1 MIMKYLYLIVCIL
14 LCFTSCSSVKKSTS
28 SILSGN
34 YDQAIKTSVQK
45 LRKNPT
51 KKKKESHTLLLE
63 DAFAK
68 AAQRDAERITFLQN
82 EGNSNN
88 IEEIYQLYKSL
99 QNRQELIKPLL
110 PLRLQEQARDAVF
123 EIKNY
128 NTQLINS
135 KRELTD
141 QLYNQATVNLRAANS
156 KVDYRRI
163 YDDLEYLDDLTPNHK
178 NVTQLLDETHL
189 KGTDYIEVAL
199 YNDSNIIIP
208 ERLQNDLL
216 DFSTYDL
223 NDFWKVYHSIPQQG
237 ITYDYVMDVSL
248 RQINIS
254 PERFRE
260 KELQKEKSIKDGTEF
275 LRDEEGNFV
284 LNEDGEKIEVDKMI
298 TVRCAYYEVLQTKAV
313 NIIGQV
319 RYTSQNTG
327 QVIKSFPLASEYVF
341 EHYFATF
348 DGDKRALEDDL
359 LRYTRNREVR
369 FPSNEQMV
377 YDVGEDLK
385 QRLKSIIVNSNL

>member
-1 MIMKYLYLIVCIL
+1 MKYLYATLFVL
-14 LCFTSCSSVKKSTS
+14 LCFNSCSSVKKSSS

-34 YDQAIKTSVQK
+34 YDEAISTSVQK

-51 KKKKESHTLLLE
+51 KKNKESHILLLE
-63 DAFAK
+63 EAFAK
-68 AAQRDAERITFLQN
+68 AVQRDTERITYLQK
-82 EGNSNN
+82 EGSTNT

-99 QNRQELIKPLL
+99 HKRQESIKPLL
-110 PLRLQEQARDAVF
+110 PLRLQEQARNAVF
-123 EIKNY
+123 EIENY
-128 NTQLINS
+128 DNQLITS
-135 KRELTD
+135 KRKLTD
-141 QLYNQATVNLRAANS
+141 QLYSQVVKNLNAANS
-156 KVDYRRI
+156 KVDYRRV
-163 YDDLEYLDDLTPNHK
+163 YSNLEYLDDLTPNHK
-178 NVTQLLDETHL
+178 NVSQLLNEAHN

-199 YNDSNIIIP
+199 YNDSDILLP
-208 ERLQNDLL
+208 RRLQDDLL

-223 NDFWKVYHSIPQQG
+223 NDFWKVYHSTPQQG
-237 ITYDYVMDVSL
+237 INYDYVMDVSL

-260 KELQKEKSIKDGTEF
+260 KEVQKEKSIKDGTEY
-275 LRDEEGNFV
+275 LLDDEGNFV
-284 LNEDGEKIEVDKMI
+284 KDEDGEKIEVDKLI
-298 TVRCAYYEVLQTKAV
+298 TVRCTYYEVLQTKAV

-327 QVIKSFPLASEYVF
+327 QVIESFPLASEYFF

-385 QRLKSIIVNSNL
+385 QRLKSIIVKSNL

>member
-1 MIMKYLYLIVCIL
+1 MKYFYTIL
-14 LCFTSCSSVKKSTS
+14 FVSLCFSSCSSVKKSTS

-34 YDQAIKTSVQK
+34 YDEAIRTSVQK

-51 KKKKESHTLLLE
+51 KKNKESHILLLE
-63 DAFAK
+63 EAFAK
-68 AAQRDAERITFLQN
+68 AVQKDTERITYLQKD
-82 EGNSNN
+82 GGLST

-99 QNRQELIKPLL
+99 RRRQERVRPLL
-110 PLRLQEQARDAVF
+110 PLRLQKEARDAVF

-128 NTQLINS
+128 DQELITS
-135 KRELTD
+135 KRALTN
-141 QLYNQATVNLRAANS
+141 QLYDQVVANLATANS
-156 KVDYRRI
+156 KEDYRHVFR
-163 YDDLEYLDDLTPNHK
+163 DLEHLDDLAPNHK
-178 NVTQLLDETHL
+178 NVAQLLEEAHI

-199 YNDSNIIIP
+199 YNDSDILLP
-208 ERLQNDLL
+208 RRLQDDLL

-237 ITYDYVMDVSL
+237 INYDYVMDVSL
-248 RQINIS
+248 REINVS

-260 KELQKEKSIKDGTEF
+260 KELQKEKEIKDGTEY
-275 LRDEEGNFV
+275 LLDDDGNV
-284 LNEDGEKIEVDKMI
+284 VKDEDGKKIKVDKFI
-298 TVRCAYYEVLQTKAV
+298 TVRCNYYEVLQTKAV

-327 QVIKSFPLASEYVF
+327 QVIESFPLASEFIF

-348 DGDKRALEDDL
+348 DGDKRALDNDL
-359 LRYTRNREVR
+359 LRYTRNREIP

-385 QRLKSIIVNSNL
+385 KRLKSIIVNSNL

>member
-1 MIMKYLYLIVCIL
+1 MKYVYATLFVL
-14 LCFTSCSSVKKSTS
+14 LCFNSCSSVKKSSS

-34 YDQAIKTSVQK
+34 YDEAIYTSVQK

-51 KKKKESHTLLLE
+51 KKNKESHTLLLE
-63 DAFAK
+63 EAFTK
-68 AAQRDAERITFLQN
+68 AVQRDTERITYLQKA
-82 EGNSNN
+82 GNSNT

-99 QNRQELIKPLL
+99 HKRQESIKPLL

-128 NTQLINS
+128 DNELITS
-135 KRELTD
+135 KRELTNL
-141 QLYNQATVNLRAANS
+141 LYSQVVKNLATANS
-156 KVDYRRI
+156 KVDYRRV
-163 YDDLEYLDDLTPNHK
+163 YSDLEYLDDLTPNHK
-178 NVTQLLDETHL
+178 NVAQLLDEAHN

-199 YNDSNIIIP
+199 YNDSDILLP
-208 ERLQNDLL
+208 RRLQDDLL

-223 NDFWKVYHSIPQQG
+223 NDFWKVYHSTPQQG

-260 KELQKEKSIKDGTEF
+260 KEVQKEKSIKDGTEF
-275 LRDEEGNFV
+275 LLDDDGNFV
-284 LNEDGEKIEVDKMI
+284 KDEDGEKIEVDKLI
-298 TVRCAYYEVLQTKAV
+298 TVRCTYYEVLQTKAV

-327 QVIKSFPLASEYVF
+327 QVIESFPLASEYIF

>member
-1 MIMKYLYLIVCIL
+1 MKYLYLTLCLL
-14 LCFTSCSSVKKSTS
+14 LCFNSCSSVKKSTS
-28 SILSGN
+28 SILNGN
-34 YDQAIKTSVQK
+34 YDRAINTSVQK

-51 KKKKESHTLLLE
+51 KKNKESHTLLLE

-68 AAQRDAERITFLQN
+68 AAQRDVERIAYLQN
-82 EGNSNN
+82 EGNPNN

-99 QNRQELIKPLL
+99 NNRQEMIKPLL

-141 QLYNQATVNLRAANS
+141 QLYDQVVANLASANS
-156 KVDYRRI
+156 KVDYRRL

-178 NVTQLLDETHL
+178 NVRQLLDETHR
-189 KGTDYIEVAL
+189 KGTDYIEVVL

-216 DFSTYDL
+216 DFSTYGL

-260 KELQKEKSIKDGTEF
+260 RELQKEKNIKDGKEF
-275 LRDEEGNFV
+275 LRDEDGNFI
-284 LNEDGEKIEVDKMI
+284 LDEDGKKIEVDRMI
-298 TVRCAYYEVLQTKAV
+298 TVNCTYYEVLQSKAV

-341 EHYFATF
+341 EHYYATF

-359 LRYTRNREVR
+359 LRYTRNRQVR

>member
-1 MIMKYLYLIVCIL
+1 V
-14 LCFTSCSSVKKSTS
+14 
-28 SILSGN
+28 
-34 YDQAIKTSVQK
+34 
-45 LRKNPT
+45 
-51 KKKKESHTLLLE
+51 
-63 DAFAK
+63 
-68 AAQRDAERITFLQN
+68 
-82 EGNSNN
+82 
-88 IEEIYQLYKSL
+88 YK
-99 QNRQELIKPLL
+99 RQ
-110 PLRLQEQARDAVF
+110 
-123 EIKNY
+123 
-128 NTQLINS
+128 
-135 KRELTD
+135 
-141 QLYNQATVNLRAANS
+141 
-156 KVDYRRI
+156 
-163 YDDLEYLDDLTPNHK
+163 
-178 NVTQLLDETHL
+178 
-189 KGTDYIEVAL
+189 DYIEVAL

-216 DFSTYDL
+216 DFSTYGL

-237 ITYDYVMDVSL
+237 VTYDYVMDVSL

-260 KELQKEKSIKDGTEF
+260 REVQKEKSIKDGTEF
-275 LRDEEGNFV
+275 LRDEDGNFV

-298 TVRCAYYEVLQTKAV
+298 TVRCTYYEVLQTKAV

-327 QVIKSFPLASEYVF
+327 QVIKTFPLASEYIF

>member
-1 MIMKYLYLIVCIL
+1 MKYLYATLFVL
-14 LCFTSCSSVKKSTS
+14 LCFNSCSSVKKSST

-34 YDQAIKTSVQK
+34 YDEAIRTSVQK

-51 KKKKESHTLLLE
+51 KKNKESHILLLE
-63 DAFAK
+63 EAYTK
-68 AAQRDAERITFLQN
+68 AVQRDTERITYLQKA
-82 EGNSNN
+82 GNSNT

-99 QNRQELIKPLL
+99 HKRQESIKPLL
-110 PLRLQEQARDAVF
+110 PLRLQEQARNAVF

-128 NTQLINS
+128 DNELITS
-135 KRELTD
+135 KRELTNL
-141 QLYNQATVNLRAANS
+141 LYSQVVKNLSAANS
-156 KVDYRRI
+156 KVDYRRV
-163 YDDLEYLDDLTPNHK
+163 YSDLEYLDDLTPNHK
-178 NVTQLLDETHL
+178 NVAQLLDQAHI

-199 YNDSNIIIP
+199 YNDSDILLP
-208 ERLQNDLL
+208 RRLQDDLL

-223 NDFWKVYHSIPQQG
+223 NDFWKVYHSTPQQG

-260 KELQKEKSIKDGTEF
+260 KEAQKEKSIKDGTEF
-275 LRDEEGNFV
+275 LLDDEGNFV
-284 LNEDGEKIEVDKMI
+284 KDEDGEKIEVDKFI
-298 TVRCAYYEVLQTKAV
+298 TVRCSYYEVLQTKAV

-319 RYTSQNTG
+319 RYTSQNSG
-327 QVIKSFPLASEYVF
+327 QVIESFPLASEYIF

-348 DGDKRALEDDL
+348 DGDKRALENDL
-359 LRYTRNREVR
+359 LRYTRNREMR

-385 QRLKSIIVNSNL
+385 QRLKSIIVKSNL